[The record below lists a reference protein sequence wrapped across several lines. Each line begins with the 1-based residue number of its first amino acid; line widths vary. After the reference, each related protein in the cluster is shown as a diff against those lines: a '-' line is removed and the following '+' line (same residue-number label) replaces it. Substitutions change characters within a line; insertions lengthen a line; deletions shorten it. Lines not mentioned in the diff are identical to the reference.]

1 MGVGKSTVGRRLA
14 RRIGLAFFDAD
25 SEIEAAAGLSVADIF
40 AAYGEAEF
48 RAGEAR
54 VIRRLVEGPPHVLA
68 TGGGAVLNP
77 ETLALLRER
86 TIMVWLK
93 ADLDVVSG
101 RVARRDTRPL
111 LRGRDPLETLR
122 QMAQARY
129 PIYEQAH
136 VTVETG
142 QGTHQEAVEAIMGA
156 VLAHLKDRA
165 VKDRPD
171 KNRPTRP

>member
-14 RRIGLAFFDAD
+14 RRIGLPFFDAD

-93 ADLDVVSG
+93 ADLEVVSG
-101 RVARRDTRPL
+101 LVARRDTRPL
-111 LRGRDPLETLR
+111 LRRC
-122 QMAQARY
+122 ARWRRR
-129 PIYEQAH
+129 
-136 VTVETG
+136 
-142 QGTHQEAVEAIMGA
+142 AIPSMS
-156 VLAHLKDRA
+156 
-165 VKDRPD
+165 RPM
-171 KNRPTRP
+171 